1 MEQNTNISTKELPI
15 YDKNDIEQC
24 IEKFQA
30 HIINNINDITKLK
43 NNLLNLSF
51 EGKIESEL
59 MSSFSLKI
67 YLKSLSTDKDI
78 TLKSWLEDT
87 LSQRNA
93 YKEKLKNLVQ
103 INKFKGDPLGG
114 GDNVEEGGWNNFF
127 EKKEIKELI
136 NTDIAQTFQDKNL
149 FKEPSIK
156 EIEYN
161 ILFLFAENNQPISY
175 KEGMSNILAML
186 IYILYPYYTKN
197 ENKNYNNEI
206 FDKWVGDPINNIKDI
221 YYFFHDEDELQS
233 DLYYLMDNLMKLGVN
248 KFYEENKDK
257 EKNENYLVKR
267 CDKIFDKIKL
277 KNNKIYN
284 HFIHNSID
292 YEKIFQKWI
301 KYIFTKDLNLK
312 DCNIIWNII
321 LANEIKNPS
330 GELNYIN
337 NFCIAL
343 IDIISDELLK
353 KEQNECFE
361 ALFNYPPLE
370 NINNLISLAEKNK
383 PNSNMK
389 HIMFAND
396 NNNISEPAKKSS
408 SSMFNFLYSA
418 KNNNDNN
425 NNKNNINNNSNNNIN
440 INNNNMNTIN
450 NNKITDSNNKTTK
463 APILMF
469 GGNFSSSNNKSNQ
482 SNKPKIVQT
491 NNQQQT
497 QAPKKIPMFGGVNNN
512 EQSKNNKK
520 PVMKFD
526 FVQTA
531 TYHVSNEENIKM
543 LNELRGLID
552 YYIKEFSD
560 DDKMKISFLIDK
572 LSKEL

>member
-1 MEQNTNISTKELPI
+1 MEEKTNISSKELPI

-114 GDNVEEGGWNNFF
+114 GENVEEGGWNNFF

-161 ILFLFAENNQPISY
+161 VLFLFAENNQPISY

-257 EKNENYLVKR
+257 EKNENYLIKR
-267 CDKIFDKIKL
+267 CDNIFDKIKL

-292 YEKIFQKWI
+292 YKKIFQKWI
-301 KYIFTKDLNLK
+301 KYIFTKDINLK

-370 NINNLISLAEKNK
+370 NITNLISLAEKNK
-383 PNSNMK
+383 PTSNMK